1 MIIGAVIITFGVV
14 AYAGSQ
20 ILKGNKEKHKST
32 SKQIKQMLNRKSL
45 TDLNLVYQKRKPCTN
60 CCKNYKPN
68 MDFTWYEKYM
78 NFQKEKN

>member
-32 SKQIKQMLNRKSL
+32 SKQIKQIAEPQIPDGFELGIPEKKAL
-45 TDLNLVYQKRKPCTN
+45 YELLQKL
-60 CCKNYKPN
+60 
-68 MDFTWYEKYM
+68 
-78 NFQKEKN
+78 

>member
-32 SKQIKQMLNRKSL
+32 SKQIKQIAEPQIPDGFDIVDGLPATVGHHHRYGLYSVSSL
-45 TDLNLVYQKRKPCTN
+45 CILP
-60 CCKNYKPN
+60 
-68 MDFTWYEKYM
+68 E
-78 NFQKEKN
+78 